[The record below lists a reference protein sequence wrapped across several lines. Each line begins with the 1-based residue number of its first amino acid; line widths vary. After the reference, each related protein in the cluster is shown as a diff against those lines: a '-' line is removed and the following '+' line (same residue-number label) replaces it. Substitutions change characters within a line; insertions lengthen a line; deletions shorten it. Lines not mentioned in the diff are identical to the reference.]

1 MISYFTKMY
10 QAVPAL
16 SQLQQALGGSFVSTR
31 ATTIRAIQ
39 ANYPQADTAKISRF
53 FQHQSSG
60 YQQLIHSNLIVTG
73 SPNNSLLK
81 PFKAKKIMVFHGT
94 FAPLSVP
101 EAMAM
106 AHFDH
111 LCVIGPRMMHIIEQ
125 AGLRDKASFSGY
137 LPFLEHPEKD
147 AYVRQQFLSNLG
159 LDPNKKTILYLAAG
173 RPIGSWDLMAE
184 KLVREIP
191 AEFNLILRPHPSGS
205 VTARVKDKLGFMR
218 LQQAI
223 KNRGG
228 AYLDLTAQKLSHLFA
243 HADLVISDGTSPA
256 EEALY
261 YDLPQ
266 IFVETPAYSQA
277 KALQVLVDKK
287 IASDHIKKVMQIY
300 DCGMTLNAET
310 SNINQI
316 IEQSLA
322 NSDAFSV
329 PRQAYFNYVFGTR
342 NCVAQQ
348 NLIASLRQYA

>member
-16 SQLQQALGGSFVSTR
+16 SQLQQALGGGFVSTR

-39 ANYPQADTAKISRF
+39 ANYPEANAAKISRF
-53 FQHQSSG
+53 FQHQSVGSR
-60 YQQLIHSNLIVTG
+60 QLVQSDLIVTG

-94 FAPLSVP
+94 FAPLSIA
-101 EAMAM
+101 EAKSM
-106 AHFDH
+106 AHFDQ
-111 LCVIGPRMMHIIEQ
+111 LCVIGSRMMHIIEQ
-125 AGLRDKASFSGY
+125 AGMRDKAVMSGY
-137 LPFLEHPEKD
+137 LPFLEHPAKD
-147 AYVRQQFLSNLG
+147 AAIKQQFLLNLG
-159 LDPNKKTILYLAAG
+159 LDPNNKTVLYLPAG

-205 VTARVKDKLGFMR
+205 VTARFKDKLGFERM
-218 LQQAI
+218 QNVI
-223 KNRGG
+223 KKRGN

-266 IFVETPAYSQA
+266 LFVQTNRYSSAVA
-277 KALQVLVDKK
+277 KQILLDKNIEATHVESVLKL
-287 IASDHIKKVMQIY
+287 Y
-300 DCGMTLNAET
+300 DCGGVLMQNASNITRLVENALLNAP
-310 SNINQI
+310 QFA
-316 IEQSLA
+316 QQR
-322 NSDAFSV
+322 SD
-329 PRQAYFNYVFGTR
+329 YFNYVFGSR
-342 NCVAQQ
+342 DNIAQKS
-348 NLIASLRQYA
+348 LIESLRQYV

>member
-191 AEFNLILRPHPSGS
+191 TDFNLILRPHPSGS

-223 KNRGG
+223 KKRGG
-228 AYLDLTAQKLSHLFA
+228 AYLDLTAQKSSHLFA

-266 IFVETPAYSQA
+266 LFVQTNLYSRAVAKQILLDKNIETAHAES
-277 KALQVLVDKK
+277 VLK
-287 IASDHIKKVMQIY
+287 IY
-300 DCGMTLNAET
+300 DCGGVLTHNANNVAQLVEDALLNAPQF
-310 SNINQI
+310 SQ
-316 IEQSLA
+316 QR
-322 NSDAFSV
+322 SD
-329 PRQAYFNYVFGTR
+329 YFNYVFGSRDTH
-342 NCVAQQ
+342 AQKT
-348 NLIASLRQYA
+348 LIESLRQYA